1 MSETL
6 SYKIRTAEGKDA
18 KAVLAI
24 QQAVISEGEYF
35 IAVSDEFNKTEQQQR
50 EWIQGLL
57 ENDRETIIIAEV
69 KGEVIGWIVFQSEKR
84 KRMSHKGSFGIM
96 ISDSYRGL
104 GIGEKL
110 LRALLDWAEANPLI
124 EKVSLGVFSTNHRAI
139 SLYKRMGFV
148 EEGRKIQEYKMND
161 HVYVDDIL
169 MYKLV

>member
-18 KAVLAI
+18 EAVLAI
-24 QQAVISEGEYF
+24 QHAVIAEGEYF
-35 IAVSDEFNKTEQQQR
+35 IAVSNEFNKTEQQQR

-57 ENDRETIIIAEV
+57 ENDRETIIVAEI
-69 KGEVIGWIVFQSEKR
+69 KGEVIGWIAFQSEKR
-84 KRMSHKGSFGIM
+84 KRMSRKGSFGMM
-96 ISDSYRGL
+96 IRDNYREM
-104 GIGEKL
+104 GIGKKL

-124 EKVSLGVFSTNHRAI
+124 EKVSLGVFSINHRAI

-148 EEGRKIQEYKMND
+148 EEGRKIQEYKLND
-161 HVYVDDIL
+161 LEYVDDIL